1 RIAIFEE
8 AAYRLAQGGGF
19 PVFGSHALD
28 AEENTGDFA
37 LTGIVLAAV
46 DGTEH
51 GFQALPLLG
60 CYPPVGRHLVS
71 KEMAQKPVESSHVIE
86 ALAADRDTCPAS
98 CRLAYARAPVSAAD
112 H

>member
-1 RIAIFEE
+1 M
-8 AAYRLAQGGGF
+8 
-19 PVFGSHALD
+19 FGSHALD

-86 ALAADRDTCPAS
+86 ALAADRDT
-98 CRLAYARAPVSAAD
+98 RLQGIVRTAFPVDDELKVLPQATAKD
-112 H
+112 MQCLR